1 MVIEIANF
9 QLAHGKTG
17 AFFNAMEKAAVL
29 LRAAQGYRG
38 HTVGLGV
45 EAPGIATLIVV
56 WRSYADHVEHFEP
69 STSHEQFVGILDG
82 LYDGEISVM
91 HVEAKSPQR
100 PVSLPIFQ
108 SET

>member
-1 MVIEIANF
+1 MVIEIATF
-9 QLAHGKTG
+9 QLVPGKTG
-17 AFFNAMEKAAVL
+17 AFFKAMEKAAIH
-29 LRAAQGYRG
+29 LRTAQGYRG

-45 EAPGIATLIVV
+45 EAPGTATLIVA

-69 STSHEQFVGILDG
+69 STSHQQFVGLLDG

-91 HVEAKSPQR
+91 HVEAESPQR
-100 PVSLPIFQ
+100 PVSLPIFE